1 MIFFLSSLP
10 CDTYNIVSK
19 IFKAHAEGKLKDQVI
34 PISRKG
40 IKSMPDLKGSTFKV
54 FRALDFSVLHRLL
67 KDVMDNNLSIKEATV
82 QCNDIKSIQ
91 KIQQGFIRA
100 MNMQSWDE
108 ATEIYPQHTTSEALE
123 PFKHLDFSGCNLP
136 QQFLQFCN
144 HVRAIRNRS
153 SPIEED
159 YDDIFVLKYST
170 TAIFW
175 KINIMDVTIDSI
187 DLSLKKAREDKCIGF
202 SLAMLDYTHPCELS
216 SDQVC
221 VSNSCKMCNDVLYVH
236 MILYF
241 CLDIARDKAYCQTC
255 ARGLL

>member
-34 PISRKG
+34 PRSKKG

-54 FRALDFSVLHRLL
+54 FRGLDFSVLHRLL
-67 KDVMDNNLSIKEATV
+67 QEVMDNNLSIKEAVV
-82 QCNDIKSIQ
+82 QCSDVKSIQ

-108 ATEIYPQHTTSEALE
+108 ATEKYPQHTTSEALE
-123 PFKHLDFSGCNLP
+123 PFKHLDFSGHKLP
-136 QQFLQFCN
+136 QQFLQFCD
-144 HVRAIRNRS
+144 HVRAIRSCS

-159 YDDIFVLKYST
+159 YDDTFVLKYST
-170 TAIFW
+170 VAIFW
-175 KINIMDVTIDSI
+175 KINIMNVTVDSI
-187 DLSLKKAREDKCIGF
+187 GTTLKKGREDKFMGF
-202 SLAMLDYTHPCELS
+202 SLAMLYYTLPCESS

-221 VSNSCKMCNDVLYVH
+221 MSNSL
-236 MILYF
+236 
-241 CLDIARDKAYCQTC
+241 
-255 ARGLL
+255 